1 MALSFPLDDELIDGL
16 RRRDEAALA
25 ALYDRYSRPAFS
37 LALKLLGSQEQA
49 EDVLQEV
56 FLKLWNRPDLYTPER
71 GRFLPWLLGVVHHR
85 AIDVLRSQSAESR
98 RRVGGDSQDLILEL
112 SADHHHLTDP
122 AEQVVVALEVQAVG
136 RALRRLP
143 REQQEALVLSLLG
156 GLTHTEIA
164 ERLGEPLGT
173 VKTRL
178 RLGLRKLRTALMA
191 EGGLREPS

>member
-56 FLKLWNRPDLYTPER
+56 FLKLWNRPELYTPER

-85 AIDVLRSQSAESR
+85 AIDVLRSQAAESR
-98 RRVGGDSQDLILEL
+98 RRVGGDSQELILEL

-122 AEQVVVALEVQAVG
+122 AEQVVVGLEVQAVE

>member
-25 ALYDRYSRPAFS
+25 TLYDRYSRPAFS

-56 FLKLWNRPDLYTPER
+56 FLKLWNRPELYTPER

-98 RRVGGDSQDLILEL
+98 RRVGGDSEELILEL

-122 AEQVVVALEVQAVG
+122 AEQVVVGLEVQAVA

>member
-1 MALSFPLDDELIDGL
+1 M
-16 RRRDEAALA
+16 
-25 ALYDRYSRPAFS
+25 
-37 LALKLLGSQEQA
+37 
-49 EDVLQEV
+49 
-56 FLKLWNRPDLYTPER
+56 
-71 GRFLPWLLGVVHHR
+71 
-85 AIDVLRSQSAESR
+85 LRSQSAESR
-98 RRVGGDSQDLILEL
+98 RRVGGDSQELILEL

-122 AEQVVVALEVQAVG
+122 AEQVVVGLEVQAVE

-191 EGGLREPS
+191 EGGLRDPS

>member
-56 FLKLWNRPDLYTPER
+56 FLKLWNRPELYTPER

-85 AIDVLRSQSAESR
+85 AIDVLRSQAAESR
-98 RRVGGDSQDLILEL
+98 RRVGGDSEELILEL

-122 AEQVVVALEVQAVG
+122 AEQVVVGLEVQAVE

-178 RLGLRKLRTALMA
+178 RLGLRKLRTILMA

>member
-56 FLKLWNRPDLYTPER
+56 FLKLWNRPELYTPER

-98 RRVGGDSQDLILEL
+98 RRVGGDSQELILEL
-112 SADHHHLTDP
+112 TADHRHLTDP
-122 AEQVVVALEVQAVG
+122 AEQVVVGLEVQAVE

>member
-56 FLKLWNRPDLYTPER
+56 FLKLWNRPELYTPER

-98 RRVGGDSQDLILEL
+98 RRVGGDSQELILEL
-112 SADHHHLTDP
+112 SADPHHLTDP
-122 AEQVVVALEVQAVG
+122 AEQVVVGLEVQAVG

>member
-56 FLKLWNRPDLYTPER
+56 FLKLWNRPELYTPER

-98 RRVGGDSQDLILEL
+98 RRVGGDSQELILEL
-112 SADHHHLTDP
+112 SADHHHLSDP
-122 AEQVVVALEVQAVG
+122 AEQVVVGLEVQAVE

-178 RLGLRKLRTALMA
+178 RLGLRKLRTALTA